1 MGNSRDDSLEQA
13 SSDCRDVQKRTASK
27 LRKLAE
33 VLREKQRQM
42 NIAKVSFHSAGIV
55 SGGLSIAGA
64 FLAPFTGGLS
74 IALIVAGGGIGVA
87 SGVGDLTTQAIEF
100 SVVNEAIE
108 KAQEELDRLS
118 GKLNKLV
125 EELKIQLKA
134 YGMSED
140 EIGHMIFKVGVIGYQ
155 AHQLHENIKK
165 ALDIVRA
172 ASHAQ
177 KIALSLDGGQ
187 VVADAVEGAMAGAT
201 ANPKLAG
208 GVAGFKALSK
218 GAKVLRAA
226 GPVGSAVGI
235 GLSIKGLFEDGI
247 RLHNNVSEVA
257 DVINKMAN
265 KLEEC

>member
-13 SSDCRDVQKRTASK
+13 SSDCRDVQKRTARK
-27 LRKLAE
+27 LRKLAK

-55 SGGLSIAGA
+55 SGGLSLAGA

-100 SVVNEAIE
+100 SVVNEAIAN
-108 KAQEELDRLS
+108 AQEELDRLS
-118 GKLNKLV
+118 RKLNKLV
-125 EELKIQLKA
+125 EELKIQLKG
-134 YGMSED
+134 YGMSKY
-140 EIGHMIFKVGVIGYQ
+140 EIGQMFKTFAGMGYGAYQ
-155 AHQLHENIKK
+155 FHKQIKK

-218 GAKVLRAA
+218 GAKALRVA
-226 GPVGSAVGI
+226 GAVGSAVGI
-235 GLSIKGLFEDGI
+235 GLSIKGLVEDGI
-247 RLHNNVSEVA
+247 RLDNNVSEVA